1 MSSLIRT
8 VIMAFNHFSHL
19 GIHPAAFVLGMSV
32 ILAPVAAR
40 ADVVA
45 DANAPSSQRPTIL
58 EAGNGLPVV
67 NIRTPSAAGVS
78 RNTYSE
84 FNVDANGVILNNGRT
99 DSSTQLGG
107 WVQANPW
114 LATGSA
120 RVILN
125 EVNASDPSR
134 LNGYVEVA
142 GSRAQLVIA
151 NPAGISCEGCGF
163 INASRATLST
173 GTPIVNNGQL
183 QGYEVSQGQI
193 SIGGAGLDNST
204 GYTDLIA
211 HAVDVNA
218 GIWSQQLAVAAGGG
232 TVNADVSAVSSNGS
246 NGSSAPAVAIDV
258 AHLGGMYANSIRLI
272 GTEAGVGVRN
282 AGQIGIGAGDVVL
295 TADGRIENSGVING
309 GNTRLNADAL
319 DNTASGR
326 IYGDHVAVGA
336 DTVDNIGAG
345 DAAPVIAARERLDI
359 GATTL
364 NNREHGLLFSGGDLA
379 IGGVLD
385 ESGNASGQAGTLNN
399 ASASVEALDNMN
411 LSVRQIN
418 NTDEHLQVADV
429 LIDSEYVREFRGD
442 GAQNR
447 YSRDEVGF
455 VRHDQSRDL
464 RTPEDTY
471 RVWYEYNYTHT
482 VHETQ
487 VLEADPARIVAGG
500 DLQLTTDLLNN
511 SNSQVLAGGTLGG
524 DVGNIVNTSA
534 EFRTI
539 DASHGE
545 VTRYRRVEEDDAAG
559 TKSHWEQRSSTSGY
573 HPVDITLQPER
584 SLAIVQSGANLPA
597 GTLPDSSLYTVNPN
611 APRGYLIETDPQ
623 FANYR
628 QWISSD
634 YMLQQLAV
642 DPALTQMRL
651 GDGFYEQQ
659 LVREQMA
666 QLTGRRFL
674 SDFSD
679 DEEQYI
685 ALMDAGVTFAQA
697 HNIRPGIALTAE
709 QVAQLTSDI
718 VWLVEEQRTLP
729 DGSTANVLVPRLYV
743 MVREGGI
750 NGSGGLIAADTLQ
763 LDMSGDL
770 DNSGTVAGHRITAL
784 TAENIHNVRG
794 TLAGDDVQLQARQDI
809 DNIGGS
815 IRAQDNLQLDAGND
829 INVISSTRSDSNQ
842 QGTRTYIDR
851 VAGLYVNSGSLLAN
865 AGNNINL
872 TGAAIVNDSLVL
884 DAERLG
890 NTVLTA
896 GNDFILNSVQE
907 SETQR
912 IVWSD
917 GGALAVGSAQDSGTQ
932 IRTSSDLTL
941 QAGRDLNG
949 SATRINSQGNIQL
962 SAGNDLT
969 LAAGRSTYSESDYA
983 SDFRTET
990 QVTRHNLVEINSAG
1004 DNGLHAGNDLV
1015 LTGSQLTSTGSTR
1028 LSAQGDT
1035 TITAVVDTEYHYDY
1049 HKTDRS
1055 YGRSE
1060 KTTDETLSSTV
1071 VGGTL
1076 ASSGEILINAH
1087 KTEDGRII
1095 GSQSGNV
1102 TLTGTQLHS
1111 GGDIAVSADG
1121 DINISAIQYNTLEFH
1136 QTQTSGTGGL
1146 SKSDAGSASVESR
1159 LQNAVLASAGN
1170 THILSGNNLSLIAAD
1185 VVADGDIN
1193 LEALDQLLIAAGQ
1206 VLTQH
1211 DQWKQESDT
1220 FSSGNLYEMREQRAG
1235 ESVSSAQASTLIAGG
1250 SVTAR
1255 AGTGRVIGSDIH
1267 GEQGVDL
1274 QADAGD
1280 FSVEAAQNTHSSYF
1294 YDKEITVGL
1303 GDSVIKGAIN
1313 PALLVQ
1319 VNDGRATVHI
1329 ADAYYREDQSTTHD
1343 TWMRG
1348 ASISSGGDVNV
1359 AASAGNINII
1369 GSHLAADAN
1378 GDGSGDVNLSAAHQI
1393 NIVEAT
1399 DTARSSSQHISGDAE
1414 VSLVVQHQAVEVV
1427 KAYERLEDAKEQLEE
1442 AKRQY
1447 KDYERNLDQ
1456 LKQSLRQL
1464 EQDLADKK
1472 PGVNQ
1477 ADLVELRGLIEDVE
1491 SDKEWYVAGIAL
1503 ASLNL
1508 VSASNALAT
1517 QIVAL
1522 SASGQ
1527 TLGFNAGLQLD
1538 IDASQT
1544 QSEYQSTTA
1553 VASTVSAQNIRINT
1567 GNGNTENTTTNIRGS
1582 QLLASNNIA
1591 ITTGDL
1597 NITASKNTAQSSSE
1611 TQHGHITAQMTV
1623 YGAAGGA
1630 SVNASFDR
1638 SQNSAKETTYNNSVL
1653 LADSIDLITS
1663 GDTTLRGATVHAEST
1678 LNADIG
1684 GDLTVESVQDRSSS
1698 RNSSA
1703 GVSGGFSLGGDGD
1716 ANQGNAFT
1724 RNLQSANDIGSLSGL
1739 NVGANTGNGVSDS
1752 RQTVL
1757 TSLTSG
1763 GTANINVNN
1772 HTQITGALIAT
1783 TDENG
1788 NDLNQLNLNTNTI
1801 SFADLRD
1808 RSVSSQTSAGLS
1820 TSVGIGEARPD
1831 LTQQTTAQTTSGTEL
1846 RPGTSNLNYNNRQ
1859 QNSAS
1864 NALATLGH
1872 GNITVGGTVL
1882 EQNGELTGA
1891 GKAEDSPLAAL
1902 NRDTTDTTKELWSSD
1917 YSQAVDATIDNRLL
1931 DSDRWGE
1938 ISQDYQDSYEFG
1950 QDITR
1955 ATRTILADTDLNATN
1970 FWTTLTNNI
1979 IGTQIKNEL
1988 TRNAEYAELLAAL
2001 QSEDADVFA
2010 QAFKELGLIAQSK
2023 FGLTPDQFGDI
2034 FLYDGNATTSASLR
2048 NTLFA
2053 DTLGGTII
2061 EPAHP
2066 EYGNISVN
2074 AAGGVKTDLINTLGH
2089 ETLEVFTLSTGGAN
2103 DAAQE
2108 AQARAFGSQLADRI
2122 NQAAGGNLDS
2132 TGSST
2137 FNISLLNS
2145 YAVTQGTMRANTVGN
2160 AQVDHR
2166 RLRVSETETLERT
2179 RIAINQNTNITPAEK
2194 EIAQLQLNALACS
2207 AVKCA
2212 NGVPKDDPLYGQ
2224 LMALQVAGETL
2235 NQQGISL
2242 DTILGEEAMGQFEH
2256 GLKARFDDLLTSQN
2270 EMVVRTAGAGQAA
2283 AGALGMVGGI
2293 TMGAASAAGCAP
2305 TAGLSCAG
2313 VVAGSAITVLSL
2325 EQGRAGL
2332 DTAFGAYHHT
2342 EGRAVTDSFSNA
2354 THQGNHNPSLD
2365 LAIDA
2370 GIAATELVA
2379 AKLGA
2384 KYLEKALEGAVVKSE
2399 AIVSGKTDGVAG
2411 AKGAA
2416 DVPATSPA
2424 SRERLRNDLL
2434 AAQATD
2440 PRIGTVLPGAKAPIT
2455 VTAESN
2461 IGGRTLV
2468 DTNQTARPE
2477 TMADPN
2483 KPTLVS
2489 DLVPP
2494 GKPNSTMANA
2504 HAEIGLIQQAFDAGL
2519 TRGQAMT
2526 IVVRGEEV
2534 CSYCKS
2540 TLTSAAD
2547 RAGLN
2552 SLQVVDTVRGS
2563 VYEWVRGT
2571 GWIE

>member
-8 VIMAFNHFSHL
+8 VIMAFNHFSRL

-32 ILAPVAAR
+32 ILCPVAAR

-45 DANAPSSQRPTIL
+45 DANAPASQRPTIL
-58 EAGNGLPVV
+58 DAGNGVPVV

-134 LNGYVEVA
+134 LNGFVEVA
-142 GSRAQLVIA
+142 GSRAQVVIA

-183 QGYEVSQGQI
+183 QGYDVAQGRVE
-193 SIGGAGLDNST
+193 IGGAGLDNST

-246 NGSSAPAVAIDV
+246 SAPAVAIDV

-282 AGQIGIGAGDVVL
+282 AGQIGIGAGDVTL
-295 TADGRIENSGVING
+295 TADGRIENAGVING

-345 DAAPVIAARERLDI
+345 DAASVIAARERLDI

-429 LIDSEYVREFRGD
+429 LIDAERVREFRGD

-597 GTLPDSSLYTVNPN
+597 GTLPDSSLYTANPN

-634 YMLQQLAV
+634 YMLQQLAF

-679 DEEQYI
+679 DEAQYI

-709 QVAQLTSDI
+709 QIAQLTSDI

-784 TAENIHNVRG
+784 TADNIHNVRG
-794 TLAGDDVQLQARQDI
+794 TLAGADVQLQARQDI
-809 DNIGGS
+809 NSIGGS

-884 DAERLG
+884 DADRLG

-917 GGALAVGSAQDSGTQ
+917 GGALAVSSAQDSGTQ

-949 SATRINSQGNIQL
+949 SATRINSQGNVEL

-1035 TITAVVDTEYHYDY
+1035 TITAVVDKEYHYDY

-1095 GSQSGNV
+1095 GSQSRNV

-1111 GGDIAVSADG
+1111 GGDIVVSADG
-1121 DINISAIQYNTLEFH
+1121 DINISALQYNTLEYH

-1146 SKSDAGSASVESR
+1146 SKSDEGSTSVESR

-1211 DQWKQESDT
+1211 DQWMQESDT

-1255 AGTGRVIGSDIH
+1255 AGTGRIIGSDIH
-1267 GEQGVDL
+1267 GEQGVNL

-1329 ADAYYREDQSTTHD
+1329 ADAHYLEDQSTSHD

-1348 ASISSGGDVNV
+1348 TNISSGNDIDIRAN
-1359 AASAGNINII
+1359 AGNVNII

-1378 GDGSGDVNLSAAHQI
+1378 DDGSGDVNLSAAHQI

-1399 DTARSSSQHISGDAE
+1399 DTARSNSQHISGDAE

-1427 KAYERLEDAKEQLEE
+1427 KAYERLVEAKEQLEE

-1553 VASTVSAQNIRINT
+1553 VASTVSGQNIRINT

-1638 SQNSAKETTYNNSVL
+1638 NQNSAKETTYNNSVL

-1663 GDTTLRGATVHAEST
+1663 GDTTLRGATVRAEST

-1808 RSVSSQTSAGLS
+1808 RNVSSQTSAGLS
-1820 TSVGIGEARPD
+1820 VNFNMQPVNPPGQASSTPSPAAQSASQPAVATGANGE
-1831 LTQQTTAQTTSGTEL
+1831 EL
-1846 RPGTSNLNYNNRQ
+1846 KPGTTNIVYNNSQ

-1864 NALATLGH
+1864 NAMATLGH
-1872 GNITVGGTVL
+1872 GTITVGGTVL

-1891 GKAEDSPLAAL
+1891 GKAEGSALAGI
-1902 NRDTTDTTKELWSSD
+1902 NRDTTDTKNELWSSD
-1917 YSQAVDATIDNRLL
+1917 YSQELDVTIDNRLL
-1931 DSDRWGE
+1931 DPNRW
-1938 ISQDYQDSYEFG
+1938 DEFG
-1950 QDITR
+1950 QDYVNATNVSKEMFNAAVDEVQQFRRELAAMGQDLPEHLGQLLGERGEQFVDELIR
-1955 ATRTILADTDLNATN
+1955 AGLSDETIERILADDRITASLLGLSDAIERCTSQEVCTAAPERKPQTNSLNQQENADNLIEIVDQRSPLQIGVQSLGYLYGELQQLAIIDPQAARALELAIRTFTGGPFKVALSEASSALTAYVLSNTYGEAIDRQVHELMLFASSKVQGTDVEQFTN
-1970 FWTTLTNNI
+1970 GLVWEKNNLTQGEIADFGGNNLTLDGIRLSGFI
-1979 IGTQIKNEL
+1979 IGAMGSVVGSGNGSSNRVAGNGGRGGDGSGGSVANGDVSASTPVGRTGSWTETSQFTGNPVKANREL
-1988 TRNAEYAELLAAL
+1988 NVAGAEAGKPPVNAPATIGSREYSGHAL
-2001 QSEDADVFA
+2001 DRMQQRGYVPSVVEDAIQNGA
-2010 QAFKELGLIAQSK
+2010 R
-2023 FGLTPDQFGDI
+2023 TPS
-2034 FLYDGNATTSASLR
+2034 Y
-2048 NTLFA
+2048 
-2053 DTLGGTII
+2053 
-2061 EPAHP
+2061 
-2066 EYGNISVN
+2066 
-2074 AAGGVKTDLINTLGH
+2074 
-2089 ETLEVFTLSTGGAN
+2089 GGASSYYSSSN
-2103 DAAQE
+2103 NVTVI
-2108 AQARAFGSQLADRI
+2108 I
-2122 NQAAGGNLDS
+2122 NDS
-2132 TGSST
+2132 TG
-2137 FNISLLNS
+2137 
-2145 YAVTQGTMRANTVGN
+2145 
-2160 AQVDHR
+2160 
-2166 RLRVSETETLERT
+2166 
-2179 RIAINQNTNITPAEK
+2179 K
-2194 EIAQLQLNALACS
+2194 
-2207 AVKCA
+2207 
-2212 NGVPKDDPLYGQ
+2212 
-2224 LMALQVAGETL
+2224 
-2235 NQQGISL
+2235 
-2242 DTILGEEAMGQFEH
+2242 
-2256 GLKARFDDLLTSQN
+2256 
-2270 EMVVRTAGAGQAA
+2270 VV
-2283 AGALGMVGGI
+2283 
-2293 TMGAASAAGCAP
+2293 
-2305 TAGLSCAG
+2305 
-2313 VVAGSAITVLSL
+2313 
-2325 EQGRAGL
+2325 
-2332 DTAFGAYHHT
+2332 
-2342 EGRAVTDSFSNA
+2342 
-2354 THQGNHNPSLD
+2354 
-2365 LAIDA
+2365 
-2370 GIAATELVA
+2370 
-2379 AKLGA
+2379 
-2384 KYLEKALEGAVVKSE
+2384 
-2399 AIVSGKTDGVAG
+2399 
-2411 AKGAA
+2411 
-2416 DVPATSPA
+2416 
-2424 SRERLRNDLL
+2424 
-2434 AAQATD
+2434 
-2440 PRIGTVLPGAKAPIT
+2440 
-2455 VTAESN
+2455 
-2461 IGGRTLV
+2461 
-2468 DTNQTARPE
+2468 
-2477 TMADPN
+2477 
-2483 KPTLVS
+2483 
-2489 DLVPP
+2489 
-2494 GKPNSTMANA
+2494 
-2504 HAEIGLIQQAFDAGL
+2504 
-2519 TRGQAMT
+2519 
-2526 IVVRGEEV
+2526 
-2534 CSYCKS
+2534 
-2540 TLTSAAD
+2540 
-2547 RAGLN
+2547 
-2552 SLQVVDTVRGS
+2552 TVRGG
-2563 VYEWVRGT
+2563 R
-2571 GWIE
+2571 